1 MRTTNLTIEIDN
13 FDNAAM
19 ADDPT
24 GEVVRILKNLID
36 SFETYGT
43 PHSDGSYLKDING
56 NNVGHVSVEW
66 DEEDEDMEDDDDLIE
81 DEEEEDC
88 PDEDD
93 LPIE

>member
-1 MRTTNLTIEIDN
+1 MKTTNLTIEVDN

-24 GEVVRILKNLID
+24 GEVVRILKSLIS
-36 SFETYGT
+36 SFETYGI

-56 NNVGHVSVEW
+56 NTVGNVSVEW
-66 DEEDEDMEDDDDLIE
+66 DDGEPDEDDDDFG
-81 DEEEEDC
+81 DD
-88 PDEDD
+88 DDD